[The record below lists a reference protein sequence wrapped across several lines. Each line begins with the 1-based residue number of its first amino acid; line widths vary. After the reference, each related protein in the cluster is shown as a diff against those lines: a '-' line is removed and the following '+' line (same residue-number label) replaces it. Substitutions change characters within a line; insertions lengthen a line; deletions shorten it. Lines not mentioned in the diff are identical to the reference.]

1 MNKIGQR
8 QHDILEYFLIHKKE
22 LCIEDLYF
30 ELGISRTAV
39 QEHFS
44 ALETAGYIE
53 KNGVSKTN
61 GRPIVLY
68 GITDKGINYFPKHY
82 SWLAGLMLEDLL
94 ETISVEESEKYM
106 RHLGTKL
113 ATQLSDQFEGKSFD
127 ERLKTLMVVMNEL
140 GFVAK
145 QATNEKEQI
154 CVQACNCIYHDL
166 AQKYDQ
172 ICQFD
177 LALMGGAL
185 DRPIQ
190 QSLCM
195 AKGDAICEFSFSE
208 AHE

>member
-8 QHDILEYFLIHKKE
+8 QHDILEYFLHHKKG

-53 KNGVSKTN
+53 KSGVSKTN

-68 GITDKGINYFPKHY
+68 GITDKGMNYFPKHY

-113 ATQLSDQFEGKSFD
+113 ATQLHNQFEGKSFD
-127 ERLKTLMVVMNEL
+127 ERLTTLMAVMNEL
-140 GFVAK
+140 GFVVN
-145 QATNEKEQI
+145 QSLNKEEHVCI
-154 CVQACNCIYHDL
+154 QACNCIYHDL

-177 LALMGGAL
+177 LALMEGAL
-185 DRPIQ
+185 NRPIQ
-190 QSLCM
+190 QSRCM
-195 AKGDAICEFSFSE
+195 ARGDAICEFLFLE
-208 AHE
+208 ASK

>member
-1 MNKIGQR
+1 
-8 QHDILEYFLIHKKE
+8 
-22 LCIEDLYF
+22 
-30 ELGISRTAV
+30 
-39 QEHFS
+39 
-44 ALETAGYIE
+44 
-53 KNGVSKTN
+53 
-61 GRPIVLY
+61 
-68 GITDKGINYFPKHY
+68 
-82 SWLAGLMLEDLL
+82 MLEDLL

-208 AHE
+208 VHE

>member
-1 MNKIGQR
+1 M
-8 QHDILEYFLIHKKE
+8 
-22 LCIEDLYF
+22 YF

-44 ALETAGYIE
+44 SLETAGYIE
-53 KNGVSKTN
+53 KTGVSKTN

-82 SWLAGLMLEDLL
+82 SWLAGLMLEELL

-106 RHLGTKL
+106 RHLGKKM
-113 ATQLSDQFEGKSFD
+113 ATQLSDQFENKSSD
-127 ERLKTLMVVMNEL
+127 ERLKKLILIMNEL

-145 QATNEKEQI
+145 QAVNEKKQI

-177 LALMGGAL
+177 LALMSGAL
-185 DRPIQ
+185 DKPVG
-190 QSLCM
+190 QSRCM
-195 AKGDAICEFSFSE
+195 AKGDAICEFLFSHGE
-208 AHE
+208 